1 MYKRRIFTWQLVVK
15 SPPNN
20 LFKNYLLYGFKVV
33 ATFQFD
39 HKIVML
45 CPPYTV
51 QSDSA
56 VGRTPRSW
64 TLLREQFTKPF
75 LMKMLILLLTYF
87 LFTDISRQ
95 YFLSLNN
102 GISFPSLPMFP
113 VVSLQPFLFSFTE
126 LSDFLIF
133 LYCISWHFLPV
144 FPDLPLHNFPD
155 LPWYLFLTLTVFGEL
170 FSFWPFYRA

>member
-1 MYKRRIFTWQLVVK
+1 MYKIRIFTSQLVVK
-15 SPPNN
+15 SSPNY

-39 HKIVML
+39 HKIVMP

-51 QSDSA
+51 CVQFDSA

-133 LYCISWHFLPV
+133 LYCIS
-144 FPDLPLHNFPD
+144 
-155 LPWYLFLTLTVFGEL
+155 
-170 FSFWPFYRA
+170 